1 MTDDKTVSLSLK
13 VQEALTKDVGRVIA
27 RVDPEDMKGIDAEVG
42 DIIQIS
48 GKRKT
53 VAKVMPAYVEDRGKK
68 IIQIDGIT
76 RENGKVSL
84 DEKVSIQ
91 KTSYKPASKIVLS
104 PLSFVGPLGKDKDT
118 KYIGRLL
125 EGIPLVEGDRVRATL
140 FGTRSQDFTVLE
152 AFPPK
157 EVVLIQPTTSIR
169 IKSEEAVEEKGVKI
183 SYEDIGGLHKEIQR
197 IREMIE
203 LPLKYPQIFQRLGID
218 APKGVLLHGPPGCGK
233 TLIARAVVNETDAY
247 FVHISGPEVMGKFYG
262 ESEARLRAVFEE
274 GSANVPSIVFI
285 DEIDAIAP
293 KREEMGGER
302 QVERRVVAQLLA
314 LMDGLESR
322 GQVIVIGATNIPNT
336 LDPAL
341 RRPGRFDREICI
353 GIPDKKGRLEIL
365 HIHTRG
371 MPLAKDVDLEK
382 LAEITHGF
390 VGADLEALCREA
402 AMSALRKIFPKIDFQ
417 LDEIPYELILEL
429 EVGMEN
435 FYEALKEVEP
445 SAIREVFVEIPE
457 VKWEEVGGLDDIKQ
471 KLKES
476 VEWPLKYPQL
486 FEKANTKPPKG
497 IIIYGHPGTGK
508 TLLAKAVAHE
518 SGTNFIPIKGP
529 ALMSKYI
536 GESEKGVREAF
547 KKAKQVSPCIL
558 FFDEIDA
565 LAPMRGG
572 GVSDAHVS
580 ERVISQFLTE
590 LDGIEELKGVLVLGA
605 TNRMDILD
613 PALLRAG
620 RFDLLL
626 ELPIPNEK
634 ARWDIFKIHTRGKPL
649 AQEVDLKA
657 LASGTANCVGSDIE
671 FICRRASLSAI
682 RDYVEKGKSEKP
694 PAKGGGKDYSNF
706 EIKPKHFNQAIK
718 EMAERKGGVK

>member
-1 MTDDKTVSLSLK
+1 VTDDKTVSLSLK

-247 FVHISGPEVMGKFYG
+247 FVHISGPEIMGKFYG

-274 GSANVPSIVFI
+274 GSANAPSIVFI

-341 RRPGRFDREICI
+341 RRPGRFDREISI

-371 MPLAKDVDLEK
+371 MPLAKDVDLGK

-417 LDEIPYELILEL
+417 LDQIPYELILEL

-486 FEKANTKPPKG
+486 FEKANTQPPKG

-508 TLLAKAVAHE
+508 TLLAKAVAFE
-518 SGTNFIPIKGP
+518 SKVNFIPIKGP
-529 ALMSKYI
+529 ALLSKYI

-547 KKAKQVSPCIL
+547 KKAKQASPCIL

-572 GVSDAHVS
+572 GASDAHVS

-590 LDGIEELKGVLVLGA
+590 LDGIEELKGVLVLAA

-626 ELPIPNEK
+626 ELPVPDEK
-634 ARWDIFKIHTRGKPL
+634 ARWEIFKIHTQGKPL
-649 AQEVDLKA
+649 AKDVDLKA
-657 LASGTANCVGSDIE
+657 LAHTTTNRVGSDIE

-682 RDYVEKGKSEKP
+682 RDYVGKEKP
-694 PAKGGGKDYSNF
+694 EGSPTKGGGKDCSDF
-706 EIKPKHFNQAIK
+706 EIKAKHFNLAIQ
-718 EMAERKGGVK
+718 EMAERKEGVK